1 MDLMET
7 LTKDR
12 TLDGANRE
20 SFSSRFCT
28 GYVNS
33 LWLLLLTA
41 TMVLSA
47 CGGSGSSGGAPINVS
62 LSGNWQFTMAPPADG
77 SYLGGLQGGFL
88 LQTNGSAMG
97 AATYAVSLPQLPYPC
112 NSGSAAITGT
122 MVSQNVWTLTAVA
135 GTQTFTLTGTLSL
148 DGSTIAG
155 TYTSTAGTSGDGGPC
170 GTLQTVPMQW
180 SAILVPSLAGSIQGS
195 FHSAGGAAGLNEQD
209 SLVSGA
215 LFQAA
220 NTGASSAAVTG
231 NLTFLNPLTNESDY
245 PCFTVA
251 SLYGQISGNS
261 VTLQITGSD
270 GTEWGLIGE
279 PVGSLGA
286 TGVNPVTFDSVHG
299 GYILHGAGPS
309 YSVATTACPGSL
321 GNIDAAGDFGNI
333 CLALSGASACQQP
346 ITLTPSALIFSA
358 QAIGSPP
365 TTQTFTL
372 ANASGTTLGGVT
384 LSLANNSGANNFTE
398 TDVCGLNGIPSQGEP
413 FNLAPGQSCEVTAI
427 FAPLETCAVG
437 TPPAQCP
444 SALTA
449 TLAVTSPNNEMIFTV
464 PITGTGFSQG
474 AVSSPQFDFGA
485 EGVSEANLLEVVPFT
500 NRSGHLVQTVASPS
514 DRTSQDVGNHA
525 EID

>member
-1 MDLMET
+1 MDRMET

-12 TLDGANRE
+12 TRDGANRE
-20 SFSSRFCT
+20 SSSSRFCA
-28 GYVNS
+28 GYAKS
-33 LWLLLLTA
+33 LWLLLLTGA
-41 TMVLSA
+41 MVLSG
-47 CGGSGSSGGAPINVS
+47 CGGGGSSSTVPINAT

-88 LQTNGSAMG
+88 LQTNGSATG

-122 MVSQNVWTLTAVA
+122 MVSPNTWNLTAVA
-135 GTQTFTLTGTLSL
+135 GTQTFTLNGTMSL
-148 DGSTIAG
+148 DGLTIAG

-180 SAILVPSLAGSIQGS
+180 TATLVPPLTGSVQGS

-209 SLVSGA
+209 FLVSGA
-215 LFQAA
+215 LIQAP
-220 NTGASSAAVTG
+220 NTGATAAVTG
-231 NLTFLNPLTNESDY
+231 NLTFLNALTQESDY
-245 PCFTVA
+245 PCFTAA

-261 VTLQITGSD
+261 VALTITASD

-286 TGVNPVTFDSVHG
+286 TGVNPVTYDLVHG

-333 CLALSGASACQQP
+333 CLSVGGGSACQQP
-346 ITLTPSALIFSA
+346 ITLTPSALTFPN

-365 TTQTFTL
+365 TSQTITL
-372 ANASGTTLGGVT
+372 ANASGTILSGVT
-384 LSLANNSGANNFTE
+384 VNLANNSGAANYTE
-398 TDVCGLNGIPSQGEP
+398 TDDCGLNGLPSQGLP
-413 FNLAPGQSCEVTAI
+413 FDLAPGQSCDITVL

-444 SALTA
+444 SPLTA
-449 TLAVTSPNNEMIFTV
+449 TLAVTDPNAEMIFTA

-474 AVSSPQFDFGA
+474 ALFSPQLDFGA
-485 EGVSEANLLEVVPFT
+485 EGVTEASLLQVLPFT
-500 NRSGHLVQTVASPS
+500 NRSKRPVQTVANSANL
-514 DRTSQDVGNHA
+514 TLQDEGDHA